1 MNIDEEN
8 VKLNLFEKLSV
19 LSTDME
25 DLLSNITSRSQG
37 EIRFQIKAAKDE
49 STMHNSPEIDYVLTL
64 FCLLNDE
71 ITENYINKGSKV
83 IGTSVRPEKLTQI
96 GHYSKW
102 EYDTPTSPIQY
113 SNMFKRR
120 IYWLRSVQLLL
131 LAICV
136 ALIQKSLF
144 ASVPSLHS
152 DQLHVRLYL

>member
-71 ITENYINKGSKV
+71 ITENYINKESKV
-83 IGTSVRPEKLTQI
+83 IGTSVRQATYLLVKKCAVVTVSYLCRV
-96 GHYSKW
+96 
-102 EYDTPTSPIQY
+102 DT
-113 SNMFKRR
+113 KE
-120 IYWLRSVQLLL
+120 L
-131 LAICV
+131 
-136 ALIQKSLF
+136 
-144 ASVPSLHS
+144 
-152 DQLHVRLYL
+152 VRLCS